1 MGEPGFVRNRGDKEA
16 HARFPLGR
24 AFACAGCGIRHAFA
38 TQRNMRIHAAVAV
51 VAVVLGV
58 VLGIDAP
65 SWAAVVLC
73 IAGVMAAECANTAI
87 EAVVDEVL
95 AANPD
100 KVEQYRG
107 GKTGLI
113 GFFVGQCMKKT
124 QGQGNPK
131 VINELLAEKLG

>member
-51 VAVVLGV
+51 AAVVLGV

-87 EAVVDEVL
+87 EAVVDLVTDDYAEL
-95 AANPD
+95 ARVAKD
-100 KVEQYRG
+100 CAAGAVYLMAIGAVAVGAIVYGARALALL
-107 GKTGLI
+107 GL
-113 GFFVGQCMKKT
+113 
-124 QGQGNPK
+124 
-131 VINELLAEKLG
+131 